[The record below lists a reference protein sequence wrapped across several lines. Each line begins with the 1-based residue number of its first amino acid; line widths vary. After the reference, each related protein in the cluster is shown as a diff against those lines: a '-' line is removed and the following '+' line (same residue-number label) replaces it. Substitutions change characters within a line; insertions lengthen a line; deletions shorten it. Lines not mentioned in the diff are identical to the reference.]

1 MLDSLKNVFPAKM
14 AKMASCGLLAVMT
27 IVFVVDVFVRHLFV
41 PLQVNVIVMLLLWTV
56 VLIHRVKI
64 IAC

>member
-1 MLDSLKNVFPAKM
+1 M
-14 AKMASCGLLAVMT
+14 AKMASCRLLAVMT

-41 PLQVNVIVMLLLWTV
+41 PLHVNVIVMLLLRTV

>member
-14 AKMASCGLLAVMT
+14 SKMASCGLLAVMT